1 MREQSEGGNKVKT
14 LLFGTMLFVL
24 VIVVPVS
31 TMAQVAIN
39 VNIPLPPPIAFQA
52 PPDVI
57 AMPDT
62 SDVYVAP
69 DILTVS

>member
-1 MREQSEGGNKVKT
+1 MKK
-14 LLFGTMLFVL
+14 LLLGAMLL
-24 VIVVPVS
+24 GLAIVVPIP
-31 TMAQVAIN
+31 TMAAVDIN